1 MTTDPKTHSEN
12 VLGPQEANEYNGKV
26 RTSGAGVAIT
36 CGVLDISDLSTLPE
50 NRKISRLI
58 SSHQLSGTS
67 PSSSQYSQ
75 DLLRTSPFRD
85 PDSDGGFVE
94 CFQTQDFAGSRQ
106 KTPLNQH
113 PADSSMD
120 ETGKWPSSG
129 EGMCSAEATHSLLEN
144 SMELVMEQPSQEPV
158 SGCIVIHTSFNRI
171 DGCSFSQK
179 KTHII
184 I

>member
-1 MTTDPKTHSEN
+1 MTADPNIHSEN
-12 VLGPQEANEYNGKV
+12 VLGSHEANEANGRV
-26 RTSGAGVAIT
+26 RASGAGVAIT
-36 CGVLDISDLSTLPE
+36 CGVLDISDLPTLAE

-94 CFQTQDFAGSRQ
+94 CFQTQDIAGSRL
-106 KTPLNQH
+106 KTPLNQ
-113 PADSSMD
+113 PLADSSLD

-158 SGCIVIHTSFNRI
+158 SGYIHICI
-171 DGCSFSQK
+171 
-179 KTHII
+179 
-184 I
+184 